1 MGRFTSIFGLFPR
14 HFFVLGMLL
23 WVGFSMANCGV
34 RTQLAHAV
42 GQEYERPLNKTKS
55 ASTCI
60 SAQAFEQEYSS
71 KNFMHK
77 LQVDATEIPFIHHAE
92 SLPHGELQPITARQ
106 YYSSFP
112 ARFILYKQL
121 KISLA

>member
-1 MGRFTSIFGLFPR
+1 
-14 HFFVLGMLL
+14 
-23 WVGFSMANCGV
+23 MANCGV
-34 RTQLAHAV
+34 RAQLASAV
-42 GQEYERPLNKTKS
+42 EQEYERPLNKTKS

-71 KNFMHK
+71 QNSLHK
-77 LQVDATEIPFIHHAE
+77 EQVFAADFPIIHHAE
-92 SLPHGELQPITARQ
+92 SLHLRELQPITARQ